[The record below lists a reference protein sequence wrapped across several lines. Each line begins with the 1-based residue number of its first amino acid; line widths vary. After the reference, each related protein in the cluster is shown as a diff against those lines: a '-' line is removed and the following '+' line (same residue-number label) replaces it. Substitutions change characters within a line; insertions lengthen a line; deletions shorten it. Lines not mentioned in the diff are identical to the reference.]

1 MVLATAYSDAEGQ
14 MMNTKTPGRSIDI
27 DFHHRAIRLWLG
39 DFASTMGY
47 SRRLGSGEIP
57 NYGWRPHIELRYCYF
72 VMWVEKASEDKASGY
87 KNIQNKVY
95 YVVQVQIQR
104 EYQ

>member
-1 MVLATAYSDAEGQ
+1 METSSSSSGSVKQ
-14 MMNTKTPGRSIDI
+14 
-27 DFHHRAIRLWLG
+27 RLH
-39 DFASTMGY
+39 F
-47 SRRLGSGEIP
+47 GEVIP
-57 NYGWRPHIELRYCYF
+57 ILHCNCGNELTLQTSLRYCYF